1 MSRSY
6 NCGKFSAA
14 RGPFKYYVIHR
25 GGEVVRQMLTLA
37 YGEEGGIS
45 QNITCLQRG
54 GVRQI
59 LTHLKC
65 CTSVDTSARDN
76 ACTQKIVKNWLKPLF
91 N

>member
-54 GVRQI
+54 GVKQM
-59 LTHLKC
+59 LTHHKC
-65 CTSVDTSARDN
+65 CKTVRASEHNN
-76 ACTQKIVKNWLKPLF
+76 AFVL
-91 N
+91 